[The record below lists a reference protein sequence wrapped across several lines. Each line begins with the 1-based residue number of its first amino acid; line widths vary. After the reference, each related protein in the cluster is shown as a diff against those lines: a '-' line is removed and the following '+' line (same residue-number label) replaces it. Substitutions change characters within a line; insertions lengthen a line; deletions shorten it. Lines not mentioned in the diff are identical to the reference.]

1 MHNNDIKK
9 ILVCLPVYNEERLL
23 KRAVNSILEQTYKNF
38 SLVIINDGSTD
49 NSLKEANKFLYDSRV
64 KVVDN
69 KKNIGCYYSKN
80 VGIKFMESGEFDIY
94 TIHDADDFSQPTRFE
109 EIINVFKSDHK
120 IVSVQDFEF
129 RIGNKPPSWY
139 NTPFT
144 PMPNIAHAFFNKDIF
159 DNLGYY
165 DNIGYSADEEYW
177 NRINAYCN
185 LNNKINANLEKVL
198 YYAEITDDNMILRY
212 NDELRQIYRNKF
224 HPEIKKMCHKNNF
237 YRDFFNQEEV
247 RIHV

>member
-1 MHNNDIKK
+1 MKK
-9 ILVCLPVYNEERLL
+9 ILISLPVYNEARLL
-23 KRAVNSILEQTYKNF
+23 KRAVNSILEQTYTNF
-38 SLVIINDGSTD
+38 SLVIVNDGSTD
-49 NSLKEANKFLYDSRV
+49 NSLEEANKFLYDSRV
-64 KVVDN
+64 TVIN
-69 KKNIGCYYSKN
+69 NEKNSGCFYSKN
-80 VGIKFMESGEFDIY
+80 VGIKFMEFGDFDIY
-94 TIHDADDFSQPTRFE
+94 TTHDADDFSQPTRFE
-109 EIINVFKSDHK
+109 EIVNVFESNPD

-129 RIGNKPPSWY
+129 RIGNNPPTWY
-139 NTPFT
+139 GPPFE
-144 PMPNIAHAFFNKDIF
+144 PMINLAHAFFNKDIF

-165 DNIGYSADEEYW
+165 DNTEYSGDEEYW

-224 HPEIKKMCHKNNF
+224 HLEIKKMCDKNNF
-237 YRDFFNQEEV
+237 YRDFFNQEKV